1 MLLAYEVIGTG
12 PLTMVIHGITES
24 RASTRPLS
32 EALAVNRTVLAVD
45 LRGHGESALAD
56 SYRMDE
62 AATDIHETLLVAG
75 FTDAD
80 RPLVIGHSLGGVVAT
95 AYGALFPTRGVIDID
110 QVLTLGDFKANLE
123 GVESILRGPDEGFQ
137 QVMLALFDGMYGA
150 LGQAERARLA
160 ALRSPVQSVVLGYW
174 SVIFDESVEAINE
187 QLRKF
192 VSRIRVPYLALFGS
206 DPGPAYAEWLAAQ
219 VPGAVTE
226 VWADHGHYPHL
237 VDLPRCVAR
246 VNAFDPV

>member
-1 MLLAYEVIGTG
+1 MLLAHEVLGSG
-12 PLTMVIHGITES
+12 PLTVVIHGITES
-24 RASTRPLS
+24 RESTRPLS
-32 EALAVNRTVLAVD
+32 GALAANRTVLAVD
-45 LRGHGESALAD
+45 LRGHGESALAE

-62 AATDIHETLLVAG
+62 AASDIHETLLAAG

-123 GVESILRGPDEGFQ
+123 AVEPILRGPDEGFQ
-137 QVMLALFDGMYGA
+137 QVMLALFEAMYGA
-150 LGQAERARLA
+150 LGPEERSRLA
-160 ALRSPVQSVVLGYW
+160 ALRRPVQSVVLGYW
-174 SVIFDESVEAINE
+174 AVIFEESVEAINE
-187 QLRKF
+187 QLRQF

-206 DPGPAYAEWLAAQ
+206 DPGPSYGSWLAAQ
-219 VPGAVTE
+219 VPGALTE

-237 VDLPRCVAR
+237 VDLRRCVAR
-246 VNAFDPV
+246 VNEFDPV